1 MTTPDKRR
9 VDWAALIALGIML
22 VVGLW
27 LILGGAT
34 WTAVR

>member
-9 VDWAALIALGIML
+9 IDWVALIALGIML
-22 VVGLW
+22 VIGLW

-34 WTAVR
+34 WAALR